1 MTAERVYR
9 TSHSIDISAPAGIVY
24 GLLTDAVHWP
34 LFLEPDV
41 HVERLE
47 RDGTDERLRMWAF
60 TGDSLRSWICL
71 RVLDPLT
78 RRVEFH
84 HSPPQPPVKAMRGT
98 WAVEELPGHLS
109 RLTVLHDF
117 TVHGGLT
124 HEAQQ
129 VEQAVASTSR
139 AELAGLKKAAERW
152 RRLDDVVLCFEET
165 VRVDAPA
172 DAVHAFLH
180 RAGHW
185 ARLLPHVSRVR
196 LEEPV
201 SGIQT
206 LTVDT
211 LAQTGA
217 TQTTESVRIC
227 FPHAGRIVYKQT
239 VTPPLL
245 EAHTGEWS
253 VRSDAAGTIATAQH
267 SVVLCEEAVPRVLG
281 PCADL
286 AQARRHVRETLGRAS
301 AATLEAARRHTE
313 TGWNA
318 RQG

>member
-1 MTAERVYR
+1 MTPERVYR
-9 TSHSIDISAPAGIVY
+9 TSHSIDINAPAGIVY
-24 GLLTDAVHWP
+24 GLITDAVRWP
-34 LFLEPDV
+34 LFLGPDV

-47 RDGTDERLRMWAF
+47 TDGTDERLRMWAF
-60 TGDSLRSWICL
+60 TGGSLRSWICL
-71 RVLDPLT
+71 RMLDLVT
-78 RRVEFH
+78 RRVEFR
-84 HSPPQPPVKAMRGT
+84 HSPPQPPVRTLHGT
-98 WAVEELPGHLS
+98 WAVEELPGHIS

-117 TVHGGLT
+117 TLHGDLAR
-124 HEAQQ
+124 EAHQ
-129 VEQAVASTSR
+129 VEQALGSTSR
-139 AELAGLKKAAERW
+139 AELAGLKRAAERW

-172 DAVHAFLH
+172 DAVHTFLH
-180 RAGHW
+180 RAGDW
-185 ARLLPHVSRVR
+185 PRLLPHVSRVR
-196 LEEPV
+196 LDEQI
-201 SGIQT
+201 SGIQL

-211 LAQTGA
+211 LTETGT

-227 FPHAGRIVYKQT
+227 FPHAGRIVHKQT

-286 AQARRHVRETLGRAS
+286 AQARRHVRETLGRTS

-313 TGWNA
+313 TAWGT
-318 RQG
+318 RQE